1 MATNSVIVAIIPWPE
16 HGHLNQLF
24 HIANFISSHN
34 IPLHFISLTNKNQEL
49 KIRAQNTLSTSRI
62 QFNDLIA
69 PSITQNSQPKDVNF
83 ADEYA
88 FLAYLDKL
96 GDPICKKCIEL
107 SKRAKK
113 LVIVFDSL
121 MTDVIKDVYSISNA
135 VCYSVHAIPAF
146 TMYSIFRQVVDKYQD
161 QVARQVFDELPE
173 VNDQGEV
180 ARQVFDGLPDQDEVA
195 RQVFDEFPDQ
205 DEVARQVFDELPE
218 VDDHDEVARQVFD
231 ELPKVE
237 DCFGPD
243 VFEFVK
249 KEIECNLNNG
259 EFMNSCRELEGNYL
273 DLLANVR
280 NKPLFALGPFH
291 MLLESPES
299 SSNRDQH
306 ECLEFL
312 DKQDVNSV
320 IFVSF
325 GTTTTLSREQV
336 NELALGLERSNHK
349 FIWVLRE
356 ADKKMDTE
364 KCEGWKEGSFEL
376 PEGFEERVE
385 GRGMVVRNWVPQLE
399 ILGHKSTGGFLSH
412 CGWNSCMESVSM
424 GVPIATWPISV
435 DQPYNA
441 VFVTNV
447 LKIGIPVRSWACRE
461 ELVTSAVIENAVRT
475 LMGTTQGD
483 EMRKRAMKL
492 SNKIKSS
499 VSPGGLAHKERE
511 SFISCI
517 TK

>member
-1 MATNSVIVAIIPWPE
+1 MATNSSTTTLYLSSVIVAIIPWPE

-49 KIRAQNTLSTSRI
+49 KIRAQNSLSTSRI

-96 GDPICKKCIEL
+96 GDPICKKCIAL

-135 VCYSVHAIPAF
+135 VCYSFHAIPAF
-146 TMYSIFRQVVDKYQD
+146 TMYSTFRQVVDKYQD
-161 QVARQVFDELPE
+161 Q
-173 VNDQGEV
+173 
-180 ARQVFDGLPDQDEVA
+180 
-195 RQVFDEFPDQ
+195 
-205 DEVARQVFDELPE
+205 
-218 VDDHDEVARQVFD
+218 VARQVFD

-299 SSNRDQH
+299 SSNRDRH

-325 GTTTTLSREQV
+325 GTTTTLSLEQV
-336 NELALGLERSNHK
+336 NELVLGLERSNHK

-399 ILGHKSTGGFLSH
+399 ILGHKSIGGFLSH